1 MLAQLVLH
9 QVNVQKETVVPLY
22 LQTNIKTK
30 LRQQAIVFQIKMELI
45 MFLIIFHIGI
55 LAVINSSALDNNTK
69 GLDNM

>member
-1 MLAQLVLH
+1 MQAQLVLH

-22 LQTNIKTK
+22 LQTNTKTK

-45 MFLIIFHIGI
+45 MFLIIFRMRI
-55 LAVINSSALDNNTK
+55 LAVIDSSALDNNTK